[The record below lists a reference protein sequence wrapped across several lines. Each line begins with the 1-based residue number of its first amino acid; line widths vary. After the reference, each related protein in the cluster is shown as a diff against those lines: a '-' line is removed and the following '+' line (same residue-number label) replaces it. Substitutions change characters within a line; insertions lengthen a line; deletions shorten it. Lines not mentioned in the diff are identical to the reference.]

1 MAEVDVRHRWQ
12 HSVSKGGVYSNEPSQ
27 NVRPRYRL
35 LTAYFLLMRIVSIL
49 IYRKLGIAT
58 KLES

>member
-27 NVRPRYRL
+27 NFRLRYWF
-35 LTAYFLLMRIVSIL
+35 LTAYLLLMRIVSIL
-49 IYRKLGIAT
+49 IHRKLGIAT
-58 KLES
+58 KFES